1 MLCGWLV
8 SKHQL
13 TYSVV
18 CLSVYPS
25 DCLSVYSLCLQSMST
40 DCLPPYQVCLQ
51 SLSTVYV
58 YRLSASLSSLSAVY
72 LPTSVC
78 WSIFW
83 MLSARPLSVL
93 SLSHS
98 LFRSTFC
105 LLSIHCLST
114 LHLSTIC
121 LFYSL
126 YCPLSVGASAVKHW
140 WLFMSRLFVLFRCCC
155 FLISLEHAHTH
166 KPAWTCPQPAAR
178 RWPGEWRRHALSCV
192 SREG

>member
-25 DCLSVYSLCLQSMST
+25 VCLSVCLSTVFVYSLCLQT
-40 DCLPPYQVCLQ
+40 VCLPIKSVCSLFASFCLLVHFLNAVRPSTVCLK
-51 SLSTVYV
+51 SVSFSFSIYFLSTVY
-58 YRLSASLSSLSAVY
+58 SLSVY
-72 LPTSVC
+72 TS
-78 WSIFW
+78 SFHY
-83 MLSARPLSVL
+83 LSVL
-93 SLSHS
+93 Q
-98 LFRSTFC
+98 
-105 LLSIHCLST
+105 SI
-114 LHLSTIC
+114 
-121 LFYSL
+121 
-126 YCPLSVGASAVKHW
+126 CPLSVGASAVKHW